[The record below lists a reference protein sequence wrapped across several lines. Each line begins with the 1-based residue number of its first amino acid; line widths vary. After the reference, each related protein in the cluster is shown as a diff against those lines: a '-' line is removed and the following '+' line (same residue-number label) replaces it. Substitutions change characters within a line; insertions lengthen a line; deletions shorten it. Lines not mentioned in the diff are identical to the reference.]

1 MMPKANIGT
10 RGSDLA
16 LYQANLLK
24 GKLELKGLDGQIVTI
39 STTGDR
45 NQDRNLQNLGTGI
58 FTKALDEALSN
69 GDIDLAVHSM
79 KDVPTILQ
87 EDIEVFA
94 VLERGECGDV
104 LVVNNLER
112 NVVATGSIRRR
123 AQWLRRYPQDEVHG
137 LRGNVQT
144 RIDKVKRNEWKG
156 GIFAKAGL
164 ARLNK
169 AFELNQ
175 AIELDWMI
183 PAPAQGAIVVLGR
196 SVDLELKAIVSQ
208 LNHQESSLAVAIER
222 SFLNRLEGGCSAP
235 IGARAIVQ
243 GQHVDFVGC
252 LTSPNGE
259 KEVRIARKSSDASP
273 QLGREWAELLLE
285 NGGREIMKLF
295 HQ

>member
-45 NQDRNLQNLGTGI
+45 NQDRNLQSLGTGI

-137 LRGNVQT
+137 LR
-144 RIDKVKRNEWKG
+144 RDAFIAAKVLQVRGE
-156 GIFAKAGL
+156 I
-164 ARLNK
+164 RL
-169 AFELNQ
+169 
-175 AIELDWMI
+175 D
-183 PAPAQGAIVVLGR
+183 LGR
-196 SVDLELKAIVSQ
+196 DRDRPATKPNAAEMVP
-208 LNHQESSLAVAIER
+208 AVH
-222 SFLNRLEGGCSAP
+222 L
-235 IGARAIVQ
+235 
-243 GQHVDFVGC
+243 
-252 LTSPNGE
+252 
-259 KEVRIARKSSDASP
+259 VRP
-273 QLGREWAELLLE
+273 
-285 NGGREIMKLF
+285 
-295 HQ
+295 